1 MIYWFTGQPGSGKT
15 TLAIELIKHL
25 DNTIHIDGDNLRN
38 ILSNYDY
45 TSEGRKQNIK
55 NVLILARFLDYKKY
69 NVIISVVAPY
79 KDLRDSLKKTNK
91 VIEIYVHTNEMRGRE
106 KYFSKEYQP
115 PTEDFVD
122 IDTDYLSIEESI
134 NKLLKYNKDSLL

>member
-55 NVLILARFLDYKKY
+55 NVLVLARFLDYKKY

-106 KYFSKEYQP
+106 NFFSKEYQP
-115 PTEDFVD
+115 PTKDFVD
-122 IDTDYLSIEESI
+122 IDTGYLSIEESI
-134 NKLLKYNKDSLL
+134 NKLLKYNKDSQL